1 LTEKRRDMAAN
12 FNDPNL
18 TRLMI
23 VDDDEIV
30 LNSAKEQLQA
40 LGYHVT
46 AVNHPQLA
54 LQHLQTET
62 FSVILADY
70 EMPEL
75 NGLQLFASVEES
87 HPDTSRLIFSSGI
100 SMMELSEA
108 IASGRVYRH
117 VSKPWLKED
126 LQATVGNAMERYRL
140 LKENE
145 TLQARNIQIS
155 QKLAAAGEG
164 ASVTEASPAAETG
177 APAAA
182 GGDAPVLA
190 GSDAEEVALQGINK
204 LLYTYHPNV
213 GNTAQ
218 RALAICQTLGEIL
231 EMSGKDLRNLCLA
244 AQLHDIG
251 LLANEVPIVRR
262 WLRDPEKCT
271 EEELAE
277 INKHPIVSEEMLDFY
292 PGFEGAK
299 EVVRHHHENWDGTG
313 YPDKLKAETI
323 PYLSRLLA
331 PIIFYCHQ
339 HHASVQLMA
348 MMESM
353 AEKQFDPDAVRALA
367 KAIPMTK
374 MPKGIRE
381 ILLIELKAGMVLA
394 RDINNTNGMKLLPKG
409 RELTDGAINK
419 VLSVN
424 RMSPIS
430 PLCLV
435 YC

>member
-1 LTEKRRDMAAN
+1 MAAD

-30 LNSAKEQLQA
+30 LSSAKEQLTL

-54 LQHLQTET
+54 LQHLQTEN

-70 EMPEL
+70 EMPEMD
-75 NGLQLFASVEES
+75 GLQLFGVIEES

-100 SMMELSEA
+100 GMMELSEA

-126 LQATVGNAMERYRL
+126 MQATVGNAMERYRL
-140 LKENE
+140 LKTNE
-145 TLQARNIQIS
+145 TLQARNITLS
-155 QKLAAAGEG
+155 QKLATAGE
-164 ASVTEASPAAETG
+164 SVPAAEPTAEG
-177 APAAA
+177 APDS
-182 GGDAPVLA
+182 DAPVLA
-190 GSDAEEVALQGINK
+190 SADAEDLALQAINK
-204 LLYTYHPNV
+204 VLYTFHPNL
-213 GNTAQ
+213 GNSAK

-231 EMSGKDLRNLCLA
+231 EMDPKDSRNLCIA

-251 LLANEVPIVRR
+251 LIANEVAAVRR
-262 WLRDPEKCT
+262 WMRDPEKCS

-277 INKHPIVSEEMLDFY
+277 INKHPEKSEEMLDFY

-299 EVVRHHHENWDGTG
+299 EVVRAHHENWDGTG

-331 PIIFYCHQ
+331 PIIFFCHQ
-339 HHASVQLMA
+339 HHSSVQLMT

-353 AEKQFDPDAVRALA
+353 SEHQFDPDAVRALA

-381 ILLIELKAGMVLA
+381 VLLIELNAGMILA
-394 RDINNTNGMKLLPKG
+394 RDINNTSGMKLLPKG

-419 VLSVN
+419 VLSIN
-424 RMSPIS
+424 RMAPIS

>member
-1 LTEKRRDMAAN
+1 MAAN
-12 FNDPNL
+12 FSDPNL

-30 LNSAKEQLQA
+30 LNSAKEQLTV

-54 LQHLQTET
+54 LQHLQTEN

-70 EMPEL
+70 EMPEMT
-75 NGLQLFASVEES
+75 GLDLFASVEES

-108 IASGRVYRH
+108 IESGRVYRH

-126 LQATVGNAMERYRL
+126 LQATVGNAIERYRM

-145 TLQARNIQIS
+145 TLQARNITLT
-155 QKLAAAGEG
+155 QKLATAGE
-164 ASVTEASPAAETG
+164 STAANEPT
-177 APAAA
+177 A
-182 GGDAPVLA
+182 APVASGGETDSAAPVIMGAEAEDLA
-190 GSDAEEVALQGINK
+190 MQSFNK
-204 LLYTYHPNV
+204 MLFTFHPNL
-213 GNTAQ
+213 GNTAM
-218 RALAICQTLGEIL
+218 RALAICETLGEIL
-231 EMSGKDLRNLCLA
+231 EMDPKDFRNLCIA
-244 AQLHDIG
+244 AQLHDVG
-251 LLANEVPIVRR
+251 LLANEIGAVRR
-262 WLRDPEKCT
+262 WMRDPEKCS
-271 EEELAE
+271 EEELEE
-277 INKHPIVSEEMLDFY
+277 INKHPVVAEGMLDFY

-299 EVVRHHHENWDGTG
+299 EAVRNHHENWDGTG

-323 PYLSRLLA
+323 PYLARLLA
-331 PIIFYCHQ
+331 PVIFYCNQ
-339 HHASVQLMA
+339 HYASVQLMA

-353 AEKQFDPDAVRALA
+353 SEQQFDPDAVRALG

-381 ILLIELKAGMVLA
+381 ILLIELKAGMTLA

-409 RELTDGAINK
+409 REMTDGAINK
-419 VLSVN
+419 VLSIN
-424 RMSPIS
+424 RMTPIS